1 MKNIILMLFGIVIII
16 LIPFKLLGELLQ
28 LIYNYL
34 VYCWL
39 KLKGRNVVWTYKRIQ
54 TEAES

>member
-1 MKNIILMLFGIVIII
+1 MKNIILMLLGIVIII

-39 KLKGRNVVWTYKRIQ
+39 KLKGRNVVWTYKRTQ
-54 TEAES
+54 TEVKN